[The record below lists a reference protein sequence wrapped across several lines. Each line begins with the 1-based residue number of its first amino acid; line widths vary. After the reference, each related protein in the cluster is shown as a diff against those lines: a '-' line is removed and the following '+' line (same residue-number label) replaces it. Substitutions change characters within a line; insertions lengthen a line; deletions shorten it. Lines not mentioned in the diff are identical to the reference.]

1 MIRLKKIG
9 HVLLRVADLEKSTT
23 FYRDV
28 LGFRVAEQDAEHG
41 NDVFLTLGDDFHTL
55 DLVQHASPESAE
67 RPDPRN
73 RIGVAH
79 IAFQVASYGALHDAY
94 ATLQEHGV
102 EIERAIDHV
111 NQRSMYFSD
120 PDGNRLEIYYE
131 IPGSLERFPDG
142 RGDRDVQLA
151 VSRVGE
157 PLPSWLSERWPDEE

>member
-28 LGFRVAEQDAEHG
+28 LGFQVAEQDPRHG
-41 NDVFLTLGDDFHTL
+41 RDVFLTLGDDFHTL
-55 DLVQHASPESAE
+55 DLVQHEKPDGAE

-79 IAFQVASYGALHDAY
+79 IAFQVATYAALRDAY

-111 NQRSMYFSD
+111 NQRSVYFAD

-131 IPGSLERFPDG
+131 MPGSLERFPDG
-142 RGDRDVQLA
+142 RGDRDLQLA

-157 PLPSWLSERWPDEE
+157 TLPTWLWERWPAEG